1 MKNVIYMLV
10 VDVWRLAAKYKF
22 RKMGDAE
29 WEDFIN
35 TGQKLVIRYWAQ
47 GEAVERLCRDLLDA
61 FQTFMSGSE
70 KGGRGI
76 AK

>member
-1 MKNVIYMLV
+1 MKDAIYRLV

-29 WEDFIN
+29 WEDFVSS
-35 TGQKLVIRYWAQ
+35 GQKLVIRYHAQ

-61 FQTFMSGSE
+61 FQEFYRRMN
-70 KGGRGI
+70 
-76 AK
+76 

>member
-10 VDVWRLAAKYKF
+10 VDVWRLAEKYKF

-35 TGQKLVIRYWAQ
+35 TGQKLVIRYRAQ
-47 GEAVERLCRDLLDA
+47 GEAVEELCRNLLDS
-61 FQTFMSGSE
+61 FQIFYKQVG
-70 KGGRGI
+70 KRKQG
-76 AK
+76 